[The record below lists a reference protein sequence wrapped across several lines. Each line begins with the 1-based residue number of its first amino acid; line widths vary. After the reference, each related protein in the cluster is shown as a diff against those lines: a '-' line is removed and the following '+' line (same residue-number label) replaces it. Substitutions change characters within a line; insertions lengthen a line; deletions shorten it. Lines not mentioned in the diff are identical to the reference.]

1 MTFVLSALLYSLSS
15 NLDNLVVG
23 IAYGIKKI
31 NIKLIPNIVIATVTS
46 IGTLLSMSIGR
57 FISKFL
63 PSSMPNILGAIII
76 ILLGVY
82 FLIQSIL
89 KLIKNSKANDLALK
103 NITDMIEYAEKSDLD
118 NSNNININ
126 EAFIVSLG
134 LTFNN
139 LATGLAASITGVNIP
154 ITVISTFIFSILLLT
169 LGKVIGNNVF
179 GNIFGKYAPL
189 FSGILLIILGLIEF
203 FN

>member
-1 MTFVLSALLYSLSS
+1 
-15 NLDNLVVG
+15 
-23 IAYGIKKI
+23 
-31 NIKLIPNIVIATVTS
+31 
-46 IGTLLSMSIGR
+46 MSIGR

-76 ILLGVY
+76 ILLGAY

-103 NITDMIEYAEKSDLD
+103 NITDMIDSAEKSDLD
-118 NSNNININ
+118 NSNNINIK

-139 LATGLAASITGVNIP
+139 LATGLAASITGITIP
-154 ITVISTFIFSILLLT
+154 ITVISTFIFSI
-169 LGKVIGNNVF
+169 
-179 GNIFGKYAPL
+179 
-189 FSGILLIILGLIEF
+189 ILIYLMLISH
-203 FN
+203 NS